1 MRYFMTIILDP
12 ATDADM
18 VDIPQAL
25 EQAMGPYIE
34 NEIGSGRLISTAGLK
49 RSREATR
56 IAGHTGKLAPIDGP
70 FAEAKEVVGGYAV
83 IEVPDKAAAVAV
95 AESFV
100 QMHVDNGMP
109 NITVEV
115 RPIDGGYNY

>member
-12 ATDADM
+12 QTDAGDAP
-18 VDIPQAL
+18 VPEAL
-25 EQAMGPYIE
+25 GEAMGPFIE
-34 NEIGSGRLISTAGLK
+34 TEMAAGRLISTAGLK

-56 IAGHTGKLAPIDGP
+56 VAGHTGRLATMDGP

-83 IEVPDKAAAVAV
+83 IEVPDKAAARAM
-95 AESFV
+95 ASDFV
-100 QMHVDNGMP
+100 KLHVDNGMP

-115 RPIDGGYNY
+115 REIDGGFNY